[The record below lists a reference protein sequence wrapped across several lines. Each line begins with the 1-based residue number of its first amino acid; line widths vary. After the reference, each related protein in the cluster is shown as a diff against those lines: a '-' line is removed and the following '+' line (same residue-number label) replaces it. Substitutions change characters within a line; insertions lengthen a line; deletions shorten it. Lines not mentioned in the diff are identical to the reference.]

1 MNLRTV
7 PVHLLTHVTEQHM
20 NLANELSERG
30 YVDLGQIDVGVSS
43 LELARGLADVI
54 GTRVCASV
62 DTLTTTAPGAK
73 PLNTYGGN
81 FALSRLP
88 LHTDLAHWAVP
99 PRYLILRCVVGSPE
113 VVTHVVHQRE
123 ITRAMPAG
131 LIDRALLRPRR
142 RLDGRMF
149 LLRMRH
155 DSIFRWDSLFLEPD
169 NAEARLVRELLA
181 EVPASFVPDEVV
193 MDQPGKAILIDNWS
207 ALHGRGA
214 VPSSAMA
221 RRLERV
227 YLEDKPND
235 YQDTP

>member
-1 MNLRTV
+1 MALADSWTHGTERQMNLTN
-7 PVHLLTHVTEQHM
+7 Q
-20 NLANELSERG
+20 LSERG
-30 YVDLGQIDVGVSS
+30 YVDLGRIDVDVST

-62 DTLTTTAPGAK
+62 DTLTTTAPGTK

-81 FALSRLP
+81 YALSRLP

-99 PRYLILRCVVGSPE
+99 PRYLILRCVVGCPD
-113 VVTHVVHQRE
+113 VVTHVVHHRE
-123 ITRAMPAG
+123 IVRLTPIG

-155 DSIFRWDSLFLEPD
+155 GSIFRWDSLFLEPD
-169 NAEARLVRELLA
+169 NAEARLMRELLA
-181 EVPASFVPDEVV
+181 EEPSRFVPDEVV

-207 ALHGRGA
+207 AMHGRGEVPPCA
-214 VPSSAMA
+214 VS

-227 YLEDKPND
+227 YLEDQPND
-235 YQDTP
+235 

>member
-1 MNLRTV
+1 MNLWTAHAHSWTRGN
-7 PVHLLTHVTEQHM
+7 ERHM
-20 NLANELSERG
+20 NVADQLSERG
-30 YVDLGQIDVGVSS
+30 YVDLGRIDVGVST

-54 GTRVCASV
+54 GARVCASV
-62 DTLTTTAPGAK
+62 DTLTTTAPGTK

-81 FALSRLP
+81 YALSRLP

-99 PRYLILRCVVGSPE
+99 PRYLILRCVVGSPD

-123 ITRAMPAG
+123 IARSTPVG

-155 DSIFRWDSLFLEPD
+155 GSIFRWDSLFLEPD
-169 NAEARLVRELLA
+169 NAEARLVREILA
-181 EVPASFVPDEVV
+181 EEPSRFAPAEVV
-193 MDQPGKAILIDNWS
+193 MDQPGRAILIDNWS

-214 VPSSAMA
+214 VPLSAVS

-227 YLEDKPND
+227 YLEDQPND
-235 YQDTP
+235 

>member
-1 MNLRTV
+1 
-7 PVHLLTHVTEQHM
+7 M
-20 NLANELSERG
+20 NLAKELSERG
-30 YVDLGQIDVGVSS
+30 YVDLGQIDIGVST
-43 LELARGLADVI
+43 LELAGGLADVI
-54 GTRVCASV
+54 GARVFASI
-62 DTLTTTAPGAK
+62 DTLTTTVPGTK

-81 FALSRLP
+81 YALSRLP

-99 PRYLILRCVVGSPE
+99 PRYLMLRCVVGSPD

-123 ITRAMPAG
+123 IARSTPAG

-149 LLRMRH
+149 LLRMRQ

-169 NAEARLVRELLA
+169 NAEARLVRELLGD
-181 EVPASFVPDEVV
+181 EPTRIVPDEVV

-207 ALHGRGA
+207 ALHGRSA

-235 YQDTP
+235 

>member
-1 MNLRTV
+1 MSLWTALA
-7 PVHLLTHVTEQHM
+7 HSWTHGTERQM
-20 NLANELSERG
+20 NLANQLSERG
-30 YVDLGQIDVGVSS
+30 YVDLGRIDVGVST
-43 LELARGLADVI
+43 LELARWLADPI

-62 DTLTTTAPGAK
+62 DTLTTTALGTK

-155 DSIFRWDSLFLEPD
+155 GSIFRWDSLFLEPD

-181 EVPASFVPDEVV
+181 EEPSRFVPDEVV

-207 ALHGRGA
+207 AMHGRGA
-214 VPSSAMA
+214 VPPSAVS

-227 YLEDKPND
+227 YLEDQPND
-235 YQDTP
+235 

>member
-1 MNLRTV
+1 MNLD
-7 PVHLLTHVTEQHM
+7 
-20 NLANELSERG
+20 NEISERG
-30 YVDLGQIDVGVSS
+30 YVDLGQIDVGVST
-43 LELARGLADVI
+43 LELARELADVI
-54 GTRVCASV
+54 GVRVCASV
-62 DTLTTTAPGAK
+62 ETLTTSAPGTK

-81 FALSRLP
+81 YALSRLP

-99 PRYLILRCVVGSPE
+99 PRFLILRCVVGSPD
-113 VVTHVVHQRE
+113 VVTHVLHQRE
-123 ITRAMPAG
+123 ITRSTPAG
-131 LIDRALLRPRR
+131 VIDRALLRPRR
-142 RLDGRMF
+142 RLNGRMV

-169 NAEARLVRELLA
+169 NAEARLVRELLV
-181 EVPASFVPDEVV
+181 EKPARFVLDEIV

-214 VPSSAMA
+214 VPSSAVT

-235 YQDTP
+235 

>member
-1 MNLRTV
+1 MSLWAVPAHSWTHGTKQRMNF
-7 PVHLLTHVTEQHM
+7 
-20 NLANELSERG
+20 ANQLSERG
-30 YVDLGQIDVGVSS
+30 YVDLGKIDAGVST

-54 GTRVCASV
+54 RTRVCASV
-62 DTLTTTAPGAK
+62 EELTITAPGTK

-81 FALSRLP
+81 YALSRLP

-99 PRYLILRCVVGSPE
+99 PRYLILRCVVGSPD

-123 ITRAMPAG
+123 IARSMPVG
-131 LIDRALLRPRR
+131 TIDRALLRPRR

-149 LLRMRH
+149 LLRMQH

-169 NAEARLVRELLA
+169 NAEARFVRELLA
-181 EVPASFVPDEVV
+181 EEPARFVPDEVV

-214 VPSSAMA
+214 VPSSAVS

-227 YLEDKPND
+227 YLEDKPNV
-235 YQDTP
+235 